1 MGEMIVEVAN
11 ICSFQLGMRSISI
24 ETPEEKYPI
33 HSSDQVDFKHLLCV
47 NQGPGPGV
55 EVGVQK

>member
-1 MGEMIVEVAN
+1 MGEMIREVAN

-33 HSSDQVDFKHLLCV
+33 HSSDQVEFKPLLCV
-47 NQGPGPGV
+47 NQGPGTGV